1 VTTPQPTPQFT
12 PAAGPALEAD
22 SAAQLGAAVAARLA
36 PVCVGMAPEH
46 FEQLVADVTAFTL
59 RWSRRERGGTPP
71 VFRAD

>member
-1 VTTPQPTPQFT
+1 
-12 PAAGPALEAD
+12 
-22 SAAQLGAAVAARLA
+22 
-36 PVCVGMAPEH
+36 MAPEH